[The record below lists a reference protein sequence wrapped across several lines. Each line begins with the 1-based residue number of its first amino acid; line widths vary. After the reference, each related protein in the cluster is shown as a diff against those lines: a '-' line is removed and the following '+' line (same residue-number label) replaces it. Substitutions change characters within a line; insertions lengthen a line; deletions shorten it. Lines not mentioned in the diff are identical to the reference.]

1 MTEIFNDIPDF
12 IKQQLKYWVD
22 LALQQKYPADTIRMI
37 KEFRDSCYNEEEKE
51 FVDFY
56 FNMRLEALKEE

>member
-1 MTEIFNDIPDF
+1 MIFPI
-12 IKQQLKYWVD
+12 LLSSY
-22 LALQQKYPADTIRMI
+22 
-37 KEFRDSCYNEEEKE
+37 RDSCYNEEEKE